1 MTIQENSSAYG
12 QIIKHVKAVGRARE
26 LLELAERRQT
36 IFPGQGLPDH
46 AWHLMLELLVHHYEG
61 KQYTL
66 EGICEASKMPFET
79 CLRYINHL
87 TNLGV
92 IIRDDGELDSL
103 ARCVALSSDAHQNLL
118 ELLGDSTLHLV

>member
-26 LLELAERRQT
+26 LLELAERRQAL
-36 IFPGQGLPDH
+36 FPGQGLPDP
-46 AWHLMLELLVHHYEG
+46 AWHLMLELLVQHYEG

-66 EGICEASKMPFET
+66 EGICEASKIPFET

-92 IIRDDGELDSL
+92 IIRDNSEQNPSVGH
-103 ARCVALSSDAHQNLL
+103 VALSSDAHQNLL
-118 ELLGDSTLHLV
+118 ELIGD

>member
-26 LLELAERRQT
+26 LLELAERRQA
-36 IFPGQGLPDH
+36 IFPGQGLPDP

-79 CLRYINHL
+79 CSRYINHL

-92 IIRDDGELDSL
+92 IIRDDSEQNPSVGH
-103 ARCVALSSDAHQNLL
+103 VALSSDAHHDLL
-118 ELLGDSTLHLV
+118 ELLGD

>member
-26 LLELAERRQT
+26 LLELAERRQAL
-36 IFPGQGLPDH
+36 FPGQGLPDP
-46 AWHLMLELLVHHYEG
+46 AWHLMLELLVQHYEG

-66 EGICEASKMPFET
+66 EGICEASKIPFET
-79 CLRYINHL
+79 CLRYIIHL

-92 IIRDDGELDSL
+92 IIRDNSEQNPSV
-103 ARCVALSSDAHQNLL
+103 AHVALSPDAHQNLL
-118 ELLGDSTLHLV
+118 ELIGD

>member
-26 LLELAERRQT
+26 LLELAERRQAL
-36 IFPGQGLPDH
+36 FPGQGLPDP
-46 AWHLMLELLVHHYEG
+46 AWHLMLELLVQHYKC

-79 CLRYINHL
+79 CSRYINHL
-87 TNLGV
+87 AHLGV
-92 IIRDDGELDSL
+92 IIRNDGELDPL
-103 ARCVALSSDAHQNLL
+103 VGHVALSSDAYQNLL
-118 ELLGDSTLHLV
+118 ELLGD